1 MRGLVSEDEKYVQ
14 VNEFM
19 SIEKK
24 TQIEEFLKNRQET
37 HSTITRTSDSGVGSW
52 SRASTEWGSE
62 EGAGGNIRC
71 LMYGY
76 FFFLFP
82 HLKAGFADTAGT

>member
-1 MRGLVSEDEKYVQ
+1 MRGLVSEDGKYVQ

-24 TQIEEFLKNRQET
+24 TQVEEFLKNRQET

-52 SRASTEWGSE
+52 SRASTEWGPE

-76 FFFLFP
+76 MSENCFFCF
-82 HLKAGFADTAGT
+82 HI